1 MTKTIR
7 YTKYLLNGQSLKH
20 QMLLG
25 MQHGTAILED
35 SLVVSYKTNTHS
47 PYDQVIMPLDI
58 SPKELKIYPH
68 KNDTQMFCSFIFDC
82 QNLEATKMSFNR

>member
-1 MTKTIR
+1 MAK
-7 YTKYLLNGQSLKH
+7 SLKH

-35 SLVVSYKTNTHS
+35 SLVVSCKANTHS

-58 SPKELKIYPH
+58 SPKELKI
-68 KNDTQMFCSFIFDC
+68 S
-82 QNLEATKMSFNR
+82 

>member
-35 SLVVSYKTNTHS
+35 SLVVSYKANTHS

-68 KNDTQMFCSFIFDC
+68 KNYTQMF
-82 QNLEATKMSFNR
+82 